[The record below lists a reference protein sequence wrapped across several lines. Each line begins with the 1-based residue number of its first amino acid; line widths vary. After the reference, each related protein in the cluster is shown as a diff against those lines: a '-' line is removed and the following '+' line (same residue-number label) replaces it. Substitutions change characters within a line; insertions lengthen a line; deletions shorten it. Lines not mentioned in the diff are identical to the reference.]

1 MKWYVFAGFVAALLC
16 CAFWTAVIVF
26 EIITSRLRPDPKGV
40 ASVAP
45 LLFSCGQ
52 HGNCTER
59 IEDTKPT
66 TRIATRHVSAR

>member
-45 LLFSCGQ
+45 LLFFMW
-52 HGNCTER
+52 
-59 IEDTKPT
+59 
-66 TRIATRHVSAR
+66 AARELYRAYRGHKADD